1 MYVIMMELIHHL
13 KRSIF
18 VQALK
23 SLMSNDVYIY
33 IYITNTY
40 NSRCI
45 IFGPKLL
52 TELRLYKNAMKT
64 YFPALFLSEQKLFA
78 YFLVEQKGAFL
89 YSVTK

>member
-1 MYVIMMELIHHL
+1 MYVIMMELIYL

-23 SLMSNDVYIY
+23 SLMSIDVY

-89 YSVTK
+89 YSVTKY